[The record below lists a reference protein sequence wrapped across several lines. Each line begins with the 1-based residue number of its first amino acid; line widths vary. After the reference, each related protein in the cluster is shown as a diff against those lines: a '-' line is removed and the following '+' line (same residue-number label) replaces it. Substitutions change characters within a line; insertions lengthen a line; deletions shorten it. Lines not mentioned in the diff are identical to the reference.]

1 MEKCLFLLPIKNVHP
16 SEKIKA
22 SKSKKLD
29 GITIAY
35 GITGSIAAVESV
47 KIARELIRHG
57 ADVVAIMSRDATDI
71 ITPDALKFATGR
83 DAIHKLTGNVEHLMD
98 ADLLLI
104 APCTANTLA
113 KVVNGI
119 ADNPITTFAL
129 AAKKILIAPS
139 MDEKM
144 YANKTVKNNLKMAE
158 KMGITII
165 PPKVEEGKAKM
176 ADMETITEYVIRSMR
191 MERNKNI
198 LVIGGYTMEA
208 IDDVRV
214 IANNSS
220 GRMANAI
227 IREVFERFHEME
239 AWCGNIDCPPYVKT
253 KRFRSID
260 DLISL
265 IKKMKKYDIIIN
277 CAAISDFTVDKRK
290 GKISSGREH
299 EIILKPAPR
308 INKMLRNNTDK
319 LVIFKLDEKKNLLK
333 KAMERL
339 NSDNADIVVANTLK
353 SMGESTGEAW
363 IIDKSMD
370 IKAHVKGSKEKI
382 AKELIDA
389 I

>member
-191 MERNKNI
+191 MERKESV

>member
-57 ADVVAIMSRDATDI
+57 ADVVAIMSRDAMDI

-158 KMGITII
+158 KAMEIIKIGDRWPYRLEWDWIENRHIIRAILNKAIYLWAEEKNDEALELFRRLLKMNPPDQIGARFYILAIRKGISFEEFEERFN
-165 PPKVEEGKAKM
+165 KEGKYDDSLFQWFDENFK
-176 ADMETITEYVIRSMR
+176 EYMDEFKEWYDEMR
-191 MERNKNI
+191 ALGI
-198 LVIGGYTMEA
+198 
-208 IDDVRV
+208 
-214 IANNSS
+214 
-220 GRMANAI
+220 
-227 IREVFERFHEME
+227 
-239 AWCGNIDCPPYVKT
+239 
-253 KRFRSID
+253 
-260 DLISL
+260 
-265 IKKMKKYDIIIN
+265 
-277 CAAISDFTVDKRK
+277 
-290 GKISSGREH
+290 
-299 EIILKPAPR
+299 
-308 INKMLRNNTDK
+308 
-319 LVIFKLDEKKNLLK
+319 
-333 KAMERL
+333 
-339 NSDNADIVVANTLK
+339 
-353 SMGESTGEAW
+353 
-363 IIDKSMD
+363 
-370 IKAHVKGSKEKI
+370 
-382 AKELIDA
+382 
-389 I
+389 